1 MENFS
6 YYDSVLHA
14 PLSGKTL
21 AKFCQGWSP
30 PTIHEITQFLIQLHL
45 TSYEAGMLVG
55 VPQDVF
61 SDYLSG
67 EHLIPYAEWRLL
79 LIYAGFVKPDLLS
92 DRTFVE
98 SA

>member
-6 YYDSVLHA
+6 YYDSGAHA
-14 PLSGKTL
+14 PLSEKTL
-21 AKFCQGWSP
+21 AKFCQGWHP
-30 PTIHEITQFLIQLHL
+30 PTLQEITQFLVKLHL

-55 VPQDVF
+55 VSQDVF

-67 EHLIPYAEWRLL
+67 ERQIAYAEWRLL
-79 LIYAGFVKPDLLS
+79 LIYAGVVKPDLFR
-92 DRTFVE
+92 DRHFIE